1 MVSPRQLPIRSV
13 SEPNLECSSEK
24 PIPLEISEKEIPLE
38 ILEYIVAYLPRQ
50 DICSLRMVN
59 HAFAYNLIPF
69 VFRTA
74 VVRFTP
80 TTYSFD
86 ETALENID
94 KFRKLSPRISR
105 FGLSFEI
112 DQVSLFK
119 PPPKTDTKTVKAFWG
134 EYEWHKSE
142 YVRFDELRK
151 VIELADQVGT
161 MRSAFKTLTN
171 VSELALSFDTGY
183 GWLNPPT
190 LCGGSLLFNGR
201 RPVFGEQL
209 FNPEIPWENRPL
221 GSGSI
226 DQPLTEATLKY
237 VGSYLL
243 SILPTDEVI
252 SLCKPDGATQD
263 PCPSS
268 LRNIE
273 VDPTMGWRRQYGHN
287 RDRGDYQFYP
297 RHLARPQTEWLL
309 ETSWAAQAILG
320 SCICA
325 VMDEK
330 KAFEKVHTLNISSI
344 SSGLLANLKR
354 PEFFGSFPKLTRLI
368 LLVIPDWKES
378 DAAWGPANPINYID
392 PSKASLLLT
401 DLLENVISPM
411 KTLESLTIGYAGGGE
426 HAKGKFARNQHILPA
441 PITRE
446 AVSAA
451 LGEEFDPPLTFPHT
465 KSLTFKNCWFSP
477 RFLDEFFIASRETLL
492 KSLTFDSC
500 SLTALPGIRSRPYVR
515 NMLYPSC
522 SPEEYYKESPRDGT
536 WSDIINKYTPCLSL
550 YEQMVLKTN
559 YDFPEPRLNASNSI
573 NRLEFISCGYV
584 RLAPF
589 FNQHDLVIPNFPT
602 DDDDSPLA
610 LILRNT
616 ATLASL
622 PPGPIPHAVP
632 APTTQYH
639 GNRSSSTYIDCRL
652 LGTIVQCIGQDEQQ
666 LLECGFGMEFG
677 WKNSHAREEVRK
689 DGFKKGGTGR
699 FSGVLVKEE

>member
-1 MVSPRQLPIRSV
+1 MWPPLWLPIRSV
-13 SEPNLECSSEK
+13 SEPNPEGSSLK
-24 PIPLEISEKEIPLE
+24 RIPLE

-50 DICSLRMVN
+50 DIWNLRMVN
-59 HAFAYNLIPF
+59 RAFAHNLEPF
-69 VFRTA
+69 NFRTA

-80 TTYSFD
+80 TTYSYD
-86 ETALENID
+86 ETTLENID
-94 KFRKLSPRISR
+94 KFKKLGPNISR

-119 PPPKTDTKTVKAFWG
+119 PPRKTNTKTVKAFWG

-151 VIELADQVGT
+151 IIELADQVGT

-171 VSELALSFDTGY
+171 LSELALSFDTGY
-183 GWLNPPT
+183 GWLIPPT
-190 LCGGSLLFNGR
+190 LCGGSLLFNGK

-209 FNPEIPWENRPL
+209 FNPEVPWHNRAL
-221 GSGSI
+221 GPGCI

-237 VGSYLL
+237 LEGHLET
-243 SILPTDEVI
+243 ILPPDDVT
-252 SLCKPDGATQD
+252 SLYKPHGLTQD
-263 PCPSS
+263 PRLSGLP
-268 LRNIE
+268 NIE
-273 VDPTMGWRRQYGHN
+273 VDPTMSWRRQYGDN

-297 RHLARPQTEWLL
+297 RHLARSQTEWLL

-325 VMDEK
+325 IMDEK
-330 KAFEKVHTLNISSI
+330 KTFGNVHTLNISSI
-344 SSGLLANLKR
+344 SSGLLANFKR
-354 PEFFGSFPKLTRLI
+354 PEFFASFPKLTKLI
-368 LLVIPDWKES
+368 ILVIPDWKES
-378 DAAWGPANPINYID
+378 DAAWGPANPITYID

-411 KTLESLTIGYAGGGE
+411 KTLESLTIGYAEGGE
-426 HAKGKFARNQHILPA
+426 QSKGRFARNQHILPA

-446 AVSAA
+446 AVKAA
-451 LGEEFDPPLTFPHT
+451 LGEPFDPPLTFPHI

-477 RFLDEFFIASRETLL
+477 RLLEEFFIASRETML

-500 SLTALPGIRSRPYVR
+500 SLTALPGTRSRPYVR
-515 NMLYPSC
+515 DMLYPRC
-522 SPEEYYKESPRDGT
+522 SPEEYYKEAPRGGT

-550 YEQMVLKTN
+550 YEQMALKTLN
-559 YDFPEPRLNASNSI
+559 ESPEPRPDASNSI

-589 FNQHDLVIPNFPT
+589 FNQHDLVIPNSPT
-602 DDDDSPLA
+602 DDDPSEA
-610 LILRNT
+610 LILQDT

-632 APTTQYH
+632 APSTQYI
-639 GNRSSSTYIDCRL
+639 GIWPNSTTYIDCRL

-666 LLECGFGMEFG
+666 LLECGFGMEVG
-677 WKNSHAREEVRK
+677 WKSSYAREEVRQ